1 MKTGNPGKQR
11 FGVGLV
17 RVLIAMGMAVLF
29 FAGMTGCATLKA
41 RWRGDASVLAG
52 REFEEAR
59 IRLREAVITRD
70 PSSFADVSSADFS
83 WRSGVPPEGETAF
96 EYWDRYGGW
105 LILDRL
111 LKSPFKRV
119 GDTLVSPVEG
129 AEGGYKG
136 PKLTLKKVGKEWLMT
151 SFTLGVTEGK

>member
-11 FGVGLV
+11 FGVGAV
-17 RVLIAMGMAVLF
+17 RVSIALWVAVLLF
-29 FAGMTGCATLKA
+29 GGMTGCATLKA
-41 RWRGDASVLAG
+41 RWKGDASLLAG

-83 WRSGVPPEGETAF
+83 WRLGVPPEGETAF

-111 LKSPFKRV
+111 LKSPFKRA
-119 GDTLVSPVEG
+119 GETLVSPVE
-129 AEGGYKG
+129 AVDGGYKG
-136 PKLTLKKVGKEWLMT
+136 PKLVLKKVGKEWLMT
-151 SFTLGVTEGK
+151 SFTLGVNEGK

>member
-1 MKTGNPGKQR
+1 MKTGGSRKQR

-17 RVLIAMGMAVLF
+17 RIPMAVGITVLF
-29 FAGMTGCATLKA
+29 FMGLTGCATLKA
-41 RWRGDASVLAG
+41 RWIGDASMSAG

-83 WRSGVPPEGETAF
+83 WRQGVPPEGETAF
-96 EYWDRYGGW
+96 EYWNRYGGW

-111 LKSPFKRV
+111 LKSPFKKE
-119 GDTLVSPVEG
+119 GETLVSPVEALDG
-129 AEGGYKG
+129 KYTG
-136 PKLTLKKVGKEWLMT
+136 PKLVLKKVGKEWLMT
-151 SFTLGVTEGK
+151 SFTLGVNDVK